1 MSSRSVLN
9 VLSPEK
15 YEVTQIGIT
24 LEGMWVTGEN
34 VWEALKSGA
43 VKGLSQAVLLPYPG
57 ETILYAL
64 RNGTLEPVTTLDVI
78 FPVLHGTF
86 GEDGTLQGLLEMAD
100 CAYVGAGVLGSAV
113 GMDKGLFKDVMRA
126 HGLPVADSVLVTR
139 KQLEQNLSEVIEQV
153 ERLGEYPFFTK
164 PANLGSSVGITK
176 CHSRSELYEGLLEAA
191 RYDRRILIERGVPDA
206 REIEV
211 SVLGNDELIA
221 SVPGEIVPGDE
232 FYSYEAKYLMETS
245 KLLIP
250 APLSDTLSERIRQ
263 LAIQAY
269 RAIDCAG
276 MARVDFLV
284 NRNTGECFINEI
296 NTIPGFTAIS
306 MYPKL
311 WEASG
316 ISYTALIDRLI
327 ELALERKAERDR
339 TQRHYR
345 RGE

>member
-34 VWEALKSGA
+34 VWKALKSGQ

-211 SVLGNDELIA
+211 SVLGNDEPIA

-250 APLSDTLSERIRQ
+250 APKL
-263 LAIQAY
+263 IQYLPY
-269 RAIDCAG
+269 RLQ
-276 MARVDFLV
+276 FL
-284 NRNTGECFINEI
+284 E
-296 NTIPGFTAIS
+296 
-306 MYPKL
+306 
-311 WEASG
+311 
-316 ISYTALIDRLI
+316 
-327 ELALERKAERDR
+327 
-339 TQRHYR
+339 
-345 RGE
+345 